1 MKTQKI
7 LLDTEEEEQEI
18 ALGLVRLAKDIPDY
32 ELFYHLNT
40 LNSFKFYRIKDF
52 VFQGNYYNYY
62 FPMFEALDED
72 SNIYI
77 HFIANKSCHS
87 IQKKSS
93 TELFSGEHETK
104 FLFEQFQDVDYLIK
118 TSEPFD
124 DFSLILLPENLLFQ
138 IQNFSLN
145 TNEELYHMLQYYE

>member
-7 LLDTEEEEQEI
+7 LLDTEEDQEI

-40 LNSFKFYRIKDF
+40 INSFKFSRIKDF
-52 VFQGNYYNYY
+52 VFQGNYYDYY
-62 FPMFEALDED
+62 FPRFEAFHLD

-77 HFIANKSCHS
+77 HFIANKSCCS
-87 IQKKSS
+87 ILKKNPN
-93 TELFSGEHETK
+93 ELFSVEHETK
-104 FLFEQFQDVDYLIK
+104 FLLEYFQDVDYLIK

-138 IQNFSLN
+138 IQNFSLQPK
-145 TNEELYHMLQYYE
+145 EELYHLILYYE